1 MKICFRCKKGIEEKS
16 NYYAFTEFN
25 NEKEIKTDYAHRTC
39 WDEFLKQIGN
49 VDEAM
54 GMLRGIKA
62 PLIKMGILKPDEVI
76 IQ

>member
-1 MKICFRCKKGIEEKS
+1 MKICFRCKKEIKEDS
-16 NYYAFTEFN
+16 NYYSFSEFN
-25 NEKEIKTDYAHRTC
+25 EKKLLNTNYAHRTC

-54 GMLRGIKA
+54 GIVRGLNNKLIEMGMLPPK
-62 PLIKMGILKPDEVI
+62 EVV